1 MRRGQHVPSASAW
14 SSSGRGVV
22 GWVRG
27 NNPEITGLSDM
38 DEGVA
43 WKMRGGVRGDSPMV
57 RSETPSP

>member
-1 MRRGQHVPSASAW
+1 MG
-14 SSSGRGVV
+14 GEII

-27 NNPEITGLSDM
+27 NNPEFTGLS
-38 DEGVA
+38 EGVA

>member
-1 MRRGQHVPSASAW
+1 MG
-14 SSSGRGVV
+14 GEII

-27 NNPEITGLSDM
+27 NNSEFTGLSD
-38 DEGVA
+38 DVEGAA